1 MGQTSYRRVL
11 LKISGES
18 LKGSAAYGIES
29 DAVRYLAEEVGEA
42 SALGVEIAVVIG
54 GGNIW
59 RGESAESQGMD
70 RATADYAGMLA
81 TVINALAL
89 QDGLEKR
96 GITTRTQSAI
106 QVQAVA
112 ESYIRRRA
120 MRHLE
125 KGRVVLFAAGTGN
138 PFMTT
143 DTASA
148 LRALEIGADVLLMA
162 KHNVDGVYDSD
173 PHENPEATLFKSLDY
188 MEALNLR
195 LGVMDATAV
204 SLCMDNQLPII
215 VFDIFKKGSM
225 SRILRGEPL
234 GTIISG
240 REQKMPADKEGETA
254 LTSQA
259 VLEGVDRKMDR
270 AIEALKRDLNSL
282 RTGRATPSLIENV
295 SVDYYGVPTPLKQI
309 ASITVPDARAIMV
322 QPWDKQSLREI
333 EKSLMK
339 SEMGFNP
346 SNDGN
351 MITVPIPPLNQ
362 ERRQDMVR
370 LLKRKLEDGKVSVRN
385 VRREGLENLRKLERD
400 KVVSQDE
407 NRRAQDQLQKMT
419 DGHTKAIDQ
428 VGAAK
433 ETEILQV

>member
-1 MGQTSYRRVL
+1 
-11 LKISGES
+11 
-18 LKGSAAYGIES
+18 
-29 DAVRYLAEEVGEA
+29 
-42 SALGVEIAVVIG
+42 
-54 GGNIW
+54 
-59 RGESAESQGMD
+59 
-70 RATADYAGMLA
+70 
-81 TVINALAL
+81 
-89 QDGLEKR
+89 
-96 GITTRTQSAI
+96 
-106 QVQAVA
+106 
-112 ESYIRRRA
+112 
-120 MRHLE
+120 
-125 KGRVVLFAAGTGN
+125 
-138 PFMTT
+138 
-143 DTASA
+143 
-148 LRALEIGADVLLMA
+148 
-162 KHNVDGVYDSD
+162 
-173 PHENPEATLFKSLDY
+173 
-188 MEALNLR
+188 
-195 LGVMDATAV
+195 
-204 SLCMDNQLPII
+204 
-215 VFDIFKKGSM
+215 
-225 SRILRGEPL
+225 
-234 GTIISG
+234 
-240 REQKMPADKEGETA
+240 MPADKEGETA

-400 KVVSQDE
+400 KAVSQDQS
-407 NRRAQDQLQKMT
+407 RRAQEQLQKTT
-419 DGHTKAIDQ
+419 DDHTKTIDQ

-433 ETEILQV
+433 EAEIMQV